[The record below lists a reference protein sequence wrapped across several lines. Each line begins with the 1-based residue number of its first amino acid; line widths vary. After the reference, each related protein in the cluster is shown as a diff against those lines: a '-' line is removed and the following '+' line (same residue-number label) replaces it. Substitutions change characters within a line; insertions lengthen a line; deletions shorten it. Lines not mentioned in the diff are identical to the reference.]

1 MLVLGL
7 QSDLMIKVLLFKHV
21 GAHIYIF
28 LEEKTVHQR
37 MKLTLTETK
46 LTMMK
51 KTKLTTRRLYAY

>member
-1 MLVLGL
+1 MFVLGL

-28 LEEKTVHQR
+28 LEENTVHQR

-51 KTKLTTRRLYAY
+51 KTKRK

>member
-21 GAHIYIF
+21 GAYIYIF
-28 LEEKTVHQR
+28 LEEKAVHQR

>member
-1 MLVLGL
+1 MFVLGL

-28 LEEKTVHQR
+28 LEENTVHQR

-51 KTKLTTRRLYAY
+51 KTKLTMRRLYAY